1 MNMNKAFL
9 VLVLM
14 ILGHLIAD
22 YPLQGWLAQAKQK
35 SYWENQDKKY
45 KHDYI
50 PALICHATMWSII
63 VFTPIIYFSWDK
75 LGVWWLLLPINILCH
90 YFVDNEKANKK
101 SINLRQDQLCHL
113 LQIINTWVL
122 WLINVGCVI

>member
-1 MNMNKAFL
+1 MIIL

-35 SYWENQDKKY
+35 SWWEKNAPDAKY

-50 PALICHATMWSII
+50 PALVCHGVMWSII
-63 VFTPIIYFSWDK
+63 MFAPIMWVSYETMGWFWLALPVNIVFHCI
-75 LGVWWLLLPINILCH
+75 
-90 YFVDNEKANKK
+90 VDDLKANKHC
-101 SINLRQDQLCHL
+101 INLIQDQLLHV
-113 LQIINTWVL
+113 LQIIATWVWWFIL
-122 WLINVGCVI
+122 VA